1 MLEEVIIVMKI
12 EGVIVDIRKEGLSEI
27 LKKELSVQN
36 RRRRIEVDGKEIE
49 MKVDKRV
56 ENGKIMRNKKEGIID
71 RRIEMRVI
79 IKNEIKKK
87 KGRIEVGE
95 VIGEINIVNGM
106 ENEKMKRI
114 KEVEK
119 IGKREDKDKDNGI
132 IKIRKMNLIDNGNRI
147 NEDWE
152 EVWEKINIVGKGWRS
167 LI

>member
-1 MLEEVIIVMKI
+1 
-12 EGVIVDIRKEGLSEI
+12 
-27 LKKELSVQN
+27 
-36 RRRRIEVDGKEIE
+36 

-167 LI
+167 LIWKY